1 MIPKVMAG
9 SDFAG
14 LKRYLVE
21 DRAHDV
27 LEPLG
32 VPLDSH
38 IAQMEMIARLSSRC
52 KKPVKHVTFSA
63 AIEDGKLTDALWLQL
78 VDEAEAEFGMA
89 GHRRVV
95 VRHHDKPYDHIHV
108 FWCAV
113 SANTGNTPK
122 LHFRVADASFPELG
136 PRALSVAHMVQMAP
150 GEFKAKSYDAHA
162 LLRLQHLCRDFE
174 KQHGL
179 RQLATPEDA
188 RGARE
193 AGKKGKAPAS
203 DRQQQHRVERV
214 GNSLVDRAVHIRAA
228 LDAPDW
234 DRRDRSLAVLG
245 LGVRPAFAASKSGPR
260 LRGIVVHDLANEQN
274 AVAASAFDA
283 GTVKY
288 GMSALDKRRA
298 PETPAFADWW
308 ERRTVSPSPAAQ
320 ARTGQQIRYEEER
333 ERHAADE
340 ARKVR
345 ERAAIERRYK
355 LDERELRSRLMARRR
370 AEAEQLE
377 ADKRRPFYTR
387 YDETVRR
394 PQLDLLH
401 DRRRVELAPLARKR
415 MPSFATWRRKM
426 QRLVAAMHANWA
438 KLADTVDGAATSV
451 QRIPALAMIP
461 ALSSA
466 KALSTAGVR
475 PTGIRQLRD
484 LERGKDGVPQSSII
498 GMDPT
503 KIGGLR
509 TSGAPRRFEQDVIL
523 EHGSSASPRIDLQE
537 PIDDYYPELMPGGV
551 RYARRREPPA
561 FVEKGPCISVKIDS
575 DDALRAAL
583 KLSLMRTDG
592 PIVVRASPE
601 VMARL
606 YRIAD
611 ALGVGDRL
619 IDGMADA
626 QANKQVEAGS
636 RAEPAVNAAPTAAPQ
651 PSNRVQ
657 DAGRV
662 RGWLHAVA
670 EGESKRAG
678 AKITKSKGPAAEPT
692 SWVSSK
698 RGQER

>member
-89 GHRRVV
+89 GHHRVV

-113 SANTGNTPK
+113 SANTGQTPK

-136 PRALSVAHMVQMAP
+136 PRALSVDQMVQMAP
-150 GEFKAKSYDAHA
+150 GEFKSKSYDAHA

-188 RGARE
+188 RTARE
-193 AGKKGKAPAS
+193 EGKKGKVPAS

-214 GNSLVDRAVHIRAA
+214 GDSLVDRAVQVRAA
-228 LDAPDW
+228 LDAPNW
-234 DRRDRSLAVLG
+234 DQRERILVALG
-245 LGVRPAFAASKSGPR
+245 LGVRPVFAPSKSGPR

-274 AVAASAFDA
+274 AVAASAFDT

-288 GMSALDKRRA
+288 GMSALDKRRD
-298 PETPAFADWW
+298 PETPVFADWW

-333 ERHAADE
+333 ERHAAHE
-340 ARKVR
+340 ARKAR
-345 ERAAIERRYK
+345 ERVAIEQRYK
-355 LDERELRSRLMARRR
+355 LDERKLRSRLMAQRR

-377 ADKRRPFYTR
+377 ADQRRPFYAR

-401 DRRRVELAPLARKR
+401 DRRRVELASLARKR

-438 KLADTVDGAATSV
+438 KLADTVDGAAMSV
-451 QRIPALAMIP
+451 QRIPALATIP

-466 KALSTAGVR
+466 KALTTTEGR
-475 PTGIRQLRD
+475 PAGIRQLRA
-484 LERGKDGVPQSSII
+484 LAGGNEGVPQSPSIRP
-498 GMDPT
+498 DAA
-503 KIGGLR
+503 KIGVLR
-509 TSGAPRRFEQDVIL
+509 RSSVPGRFEQNATL
-523 EHGSSASPRIDLQE
+523 EHKSTPPPHIDLQE
-537 PIDDYYPELMPGGV
+537 PIDGYYPQLMPGGV

-561 FVEKGPCISVKIDS
+561 FVEKGPRISVKIDS

-592 PIVVRASPE
+592 PIVARAAPE
-601 VMARL
+601 VMARI
-606 YRIAD
+606 YRIATT
-611 ALGVGDRL
+611 LGVRDRL
-619 IDGMADA
+619 IDGMADT
-626 QANKQVEAGS
+626 QANEQVEAGS
-636 RAEPAVNAAPTAAPQ
+636 RSVLGTNAAPTAAPQ
-651 PSNRVQ
+651 ASDRVQ

-662 RGWLHAVA
+662 KGRLLALA

-678 AKITKSKGPAAEPT
+678 AQIARPKGPAVDATP
-692 SWVSSK
+692 SVSSK

>member
-38 IAQMEMIARLSSRC
+38 IAQMELVARLSSRC

-113 SANTGNTPK
+113 SANTGQTPK
-122 LHFRVADASFPELG
+122 LLFRVADASFPELG
-136 PRALSVAHMVQMAP
+136 PRALSVEQMVQMAP
-150 GEFKAKSYDAHA
+150 GEFKSKSYDAHA

-188 RGARE
+188 RAARE
-193 AGKKGKAPAS
+193 VGKKSKAPAS

-214 GNSLVDRAVHIRAA
+214 GHSLVDRAVQVRAA
-228 LDAPDW
+228 LDEPDW
-234 DRRDRSLAVLG
+234 DQRERSLAALG
-245 LGVRPAFAASKSGPR
+245 LGVRPAIAPSKSGPR
-260 LRGIVVHDLANEQN
+260 LRGIVIHDLANEQN
-274 AVAASAFDA
+274 AVAASAFDT

-288 GMSALDKRRA
+288 GMSALDKRRD
-298 PETPAFADWW
+298 PETPVFVDWW
-308 ERRTVSPSPAAQ
+308 ERRTVSPTPAVQ
-320 ARTGQQIRYEEER
+320 ERTGQQIRYEEER
-333 ERHAADE
+333 ECHAADE
-340 ARKVR
+340 ARKAR
-345 ERAAIERRYK
+345 ERLAIEQRYK
-355 LDERELRSRLMARRR
+355 LDERRLRSRLMARRR
-370 AEAEQLE
+370 AQAEQLE
-377 ADKRRPFYTR
+377 ADQRRLFYTR

-401 DRRRVELAPLARKR
+401 DRRRFELAPLARKR
-415 MPSFATWRRKM
+415 MPSFATWRRKV

-438 KLADTVDGAATSV
+438 KLADTVDGAAMSV
-451 QRIPALAMIP
+451 QRIPTLAMIP

-466 KALSTAGVR
+466 RALSTIKVR

-484 LERGKDGVPQSSII
+484 LERGNEGVPHSTSVGI
-498 GMDPT
+498 GPA
-503 KIGGLR
+503 KVGVLR
-509 TSGAPRRFEQDVIL
+509 TSGATRRCQQDVIL

-537 PIDDYYPELMPGGV
+537 PIDGYYPKLMPGGV

-561 FVEKGPCISVKIDS
+561 FVERGPRISVKIDS

-583 KLSLMRTDG
+583 KLSLTRTDG
-592 PIVVRASPE
+592 PIVVRAAPE
-601 VMARL
+601 VMARI
-606 YRIAD
+606 YRIAG

-626 QANKQVEAGS
+626 QAEKQVEAATRPGPTPS
-636 RAEPAVNAAPTAAPQ
+636 SAATSPLDTGDRTSALT
-651 PSNRVQ
+651 
-657 DAGRV
+657 AGR
-662 RGWLHAVA
+662 GGIHALA
-670 EGESKRAG
+670 EGESRRDGVA
-678 AKITKSKGPAAEPT
+678 ITRSKGPGTEATPLVRGK
-692 SWVSSK
+692 S
-698 RGQER
+698 GQER

>member
-1 MIPKVMAG
+1 MIPKIVAG
-9 SDFAG
+9 SNFAG

-89 GHRRVV
+89 EHHRVI
-95 VRHHDKPYDHIHV
+95 VRHYDKPYDHIHV

-136 PRALSVAHMVQMAP
+136 PRALSVEQMVQMAP
-150 GEFKAKSYDAHA
+150 GEFKSKSYDAHA

-188 RGARE
+188 RAARE
-193 AGKKGKAPAS
+193 VGKKSRAPAS

-214 GNSLVDRAVHIRAA
+214 GHSLVDRAVQVRAA
-228 LDAPDW
+228 LDAPNW
-234 DRRDRSLAVLG
+234 DQRERSLAALG
-245 LGVRPAFAASKSGPR
+245 LGVRPAIAPSKSGPR
-260 LRGIVVHDLANEQN
+260 LRGIVIHDLVHEQN
-274 AVAASAFDA
+274 AVAASAFDT

-288 GMSALDKRRA
+288 GMSALDKRRD
-298 PETPAFADWW
+298 PETPVFVDWW
-308 ERRTVSPSPAAQ
+308 ERRMVSSTPSAQ
-320 ARTGQQIRYEEER
+320 EHTGQQIRYEEER
-333 ERHAADE
+333 ECHAADE
-340 ARKVR
+340 ARKAR
-345 ERAAIERRYK
+345 ERLAIEQRYK
-355 LDERELRSRLMARRR
+355 LDERRLRNRLMARRR

-377 ADKRRPFYTR
+377 ADQRRLFYTR

-438 KLADTVDGAATSV
+438 KLADTVDGATTSL
-451 QRIPALAMIP
+451 QRIPPLAMIP

-466 KALSTAGVR
+466 RTLSTAEVR
-475 PTGIRQLRD
+475 PTGIRQLRELD
-484 LERGKDGVPQSSII
+484 RGNDGVPYSSRVGI
-498 GMDPT
+498 DPARANV
-503 KIGGLR
+503 LR
-509 TSGAPRRFEQDVIL
+509 TSGAPRRFEQDLIL
-523 EHGSSASPRIDLQE
+523 EHGSSVSPPIDLHQ
-537 PIDDYYPELMPGGV
+537 PIDGYFPELLPDGV
-551 RYARRREPPA
+551 RYARRDEPPA
-561 FVEKGPCISVKIDS
+561 FVEEGPRISVKIDC

-592 PIVVRASPE
+592 AIVVRAAPE
-601 VMARL
+601 VTTRI

-611 ALGVGDRL
+611 ALGVGERL
-619 IDGMADA
+619 INGMADA
-626 QANKQVEAGS
+626 QTSKQVESGT
-636 RAEPAVNAAPTAAPQ
+636 RAEPASNAAATAPPQ
-651 PSNRVQ
+651 ASDRIEET
-657 DAGRV
+657 GRAK
-662 RGWLHAVA
+662 GWLHAVA
-670 EGESKRAG
+670 QGESKRAG
-678 AKITKSKGPAAEPT
+678 AKITKPKGPAADPA

>member
-63 AIEDGKLTDALWLQL
+63 AIEDGKLTDALWLHL

-89 GHRRVV
+89 GHHRVV
-95 VRHHDKPYDHIHV
+95 VRHRDKPYDHVHV

-113 SANTGNTPK
+113 SADTGKTPA

-136 PRALSVAHMVQMAP
+136 PRALSVEQMVQMAP
-150 GEFKAKSYDAHA
+150 GEFKSKSYDAHA
-162 LLRLQHLCRDFE
+162 LFRLQHLCRDFE

-179 RQLATPEDA
+179 RQLATPEAA
-188 RGARE
+188 RAARE
-193 AGKKGKAPAS
+193 VGKKGKEQSS

-214 GNSLVDRAVHIRAA
+214 GDSLIDRAVQVRAA
-228 LDAPDW
+228 LDAPNW
-234 DRRDRSLAVLG
+234 NQRERSLAVLG
-245 LGVRPAFAASKSGPR
+245 LGVRPAIAPSKSGPR
-260 LRGIVVHDLANEQN
+260 LRGIVIHDLANEQN
-274 AVAASAFDA
+274 AVAASAFDT

-288 GMSALDKRRA
+288 GMSALDKRRDL
-298 PETPAFADWW
+298 ETPAFADWW
-308 ERRTVSPSPAAQ
+308 ERRTVSPTLAAHE
-320 ARTGQQIRYEEER
+320 RTGQQIRYEEER
-333 ERHAADE
+333 QHHANEE
-340 ARKVR
+340 ARKTR
-345 ERAAIERRYK
+345 ERMAIEQSYK
-355 LDERELRSRLMARRR
+355 LDERALRSRLMARRR
-370 AEAEQLE
+370 SEAEQLE
-377 ADKRRPFYTR
+377 VDQRRRFYTR

-415 MPSFATWRRKM
+415 MPSFATWRRKV

-438 KLADTVDGAATSV
+438 KLADTVDGAVTSV

-466 KALSTAGVR
+466 PALSTAEVR

-484 LERGKDGVPQSSII
+484 LECGNEVVSHSSSVGIDPAKVSVP
-498 GMDPT
+498 
-503 KIGGLR
+503 R
-509 TSGAPRRFEQDVIL
+509 TSGAPRQFEQDLIL
-523 EHGSSASPRIDLQE
+523 EHGSSASPPIDLHQ
-537 PIDDYYPELMPGGV
+537 PIDGYFPERGPDGAS
-551 RYARRREPPA
+551 YARRDEPPA
-561 FVEKGPCISVKIDS
+561 FVEKGPRISVKIDS

-583 KLSLMRTDG
+583 KLSLMRTG
-592 PIVVRASPE
+592 GAIVVRAAPE
-601 VMARL
+601 VMARI

-626 QANKQVEAGS
+626 QTSKQVEAGT
-636 RAEPAVNAAPTAAPQ
+636 RAAPASDAAATAPAQ
-651 PSNRVQ
+651 ASDRIEET
-657 DAGRV
+657 GRV
-662 RGWLHAVA
+662 KGWLHAVA

-678 AKITKSKGPAAEPT
+678 AKITKSKGRAAGPT

>member
-9 SDFAG
+9 SDFVG

-63 AIEDGKLTDALWLQL
+63 AIEDGKLTDVLWLQL

-89 GHRRVV
+89 GHHRVV

-113 SANTGNTPK
+113 SADTGKTPT

-136 PRALSVAHMVQMAP
+136 PRALSVKQMVQMAP
-150 GEFKAKSYDAHA
+150 GEFKSKSYDAHA

-174 KQHGL
+174 KRHGL
-179 RQLATPEDA
+179 RHLATPEDA
-188 RGARE
+188 RAARE
-193 AGKKGKAPAS
+193 AGRKSGALAF
-203 DRQQQHRVERV
+203 DRQQQHRVERL
-214 GNSLVDRAVHIRAA
+214 GDSLVDRAVQIRAA

-234 DRRDRSLAVLG
+234 NQRERSLAVLG
-245 LGVRPAFAASKSGPR
+245 LGLRPAFAASKSGPR

-274 AVAASAFDA
+274 AVAASAFDT

-288 GMSALDKRRA
+288 GMSALDKRRD
-298 PETPAFADWW
+298 PETLAFADWW
-308 ERRTVSPSPAAQ
+308 ERRTVSPTPAAQ
-320 ARTGQQIRYEEER
+320 ERTGQQIRYEEER
-333 ERHAADE
+333 ARHAAEE

-345 ERAAIERRYK
+345 ERATIEQRYK
-355 LDERELRSRLMARRR
+355 LDERKLRSRLMAQRR
-370 AEAEQLE
+370 AEAERLE
-377 ADKRRPFYTR
+377 ADQRRPFYTR

-394 PQLDLLH
+394 PQFDLLH

-451 QRIPALAMIP
+451 QRIPALAMIS

-466 KALSTAGVR
+466 KALSKAEVR
-475 PTGIRQLRD
+475 PTGIRQVRD
-484 LERGKDGVPQSSII
+484 LERGNDGVPQSSIV
-498 GMDPT
+498 GMDLT

-509 TSGAPRRFEQDVIL
+509 TSGAPRRVAQDVIL
-523 EHGSSASPRIDLQE
+523 EHGSSASSRINLQE
-537 PIDDYYPELMPGGV
+537 PIDGYYPKLMPGGV

-561 FVEKGPCISVKIDS
+561 FVEEGPRISVKIDS

-611 ALGVGDRL
+611 TLAVRDRL
-619 IDGMADA
+619 IEGRADA

-636 RAEPAVNAAPTAAPQ
+636 RAEPAVNAVPTAAQ
-651 PSNRVQ
+651 PSDRVQ

-662 RGWLHAVA
+662 KGWLHAVA

-678 AKITKSKGPAAEPT
+678 AKITKSQGPAAEPT